1 MKTQFRILVLLWC
14 SIALVQPIAAQA
26 NSSQSSATLTHCSEG
41 SPDFFAP
48 SISTTSTSHDAMRP
62 IYNRL
67 VRHLRGSTRLVPSLA
82 EHWDISRDGLEYIFY
97 LQQGVQWHS
106 NPDFQPTRHFNAD
119 DVIFMIERQWKPDH
133 PFHRVSSANHAFF
146 RSAGLEKLIKSVD
159 KIDNYTVRIRLH
171 EANASFLFN
180 FALGFMGVQ
189 SHEYAMAMLK
199 QGRPGLLDTAPI
211 GTGPFTFVGYEVDK
225 RIRYRVFHDYWEG
238 RAQIRDLE
246 FLIVPNAADRWKKIQ
261 SGECHVMAF
270 PNTNDLKAMQAH
282 PEVSVLQMPG
292 VNVSYWAFNLRKP
305 PFNDVRVRKALSM
318 AINRAALLEQ
328 VYQGTAVKAVS
339 LIPPT
344 MWSHNESLVDDPY
357 DPQAARE
364 LLAEAGY
371 PDGFSTDLWAM
382 STARGYNPNPA
393 LTAQLIQADLAKIG
407 VKAEIKTVPW
417 AEYSRRMRNG
427 EHETGLLGWTGSHG
441 DPDYFFFNLLT
452 CQTADNGGANVS
464 KFCNQAYDDLVIQ
477 ARRIANPA
485 QRIPL
490 YEEAQRIFKQ
500 QAPWLPLSHSTQTW
514 VHRNEVRN
522 FRISPFGGLDFYGV
536 ELK

>member
-1 MKTQFRILVLLWC
+1 MKNQFRLLVLAWC
-14 SIALVQPIAAQA
+14 SIVLVQPSVVQA
-26 NSSQSSATLTHCSEG
+26 NSTQTSTTLTHCSEG

-106 NPDFQPTRHFNAD
+106 NAYFQPTRPFNAD

-133 PFHRVSSANHAFF
+133 PFHRVSSANHTFF
-146 RSAGLEKLIKSVD
+146 QSAGLEKLIKSVD
-159 KIDNYTVRIRLH
+159 KIDNYTVRIRLN
-171 EANASFLFN
+171 EAHASFLFN
-180 FALGFMGVQ
+180 FALGFTGIQ
-189 SHEYAMAMLK
+189 SHEYAMAALK
-199 QGRPGLLDTAPI
+199 QGRPNLLDTEPI
-211 GTGPFTFVGYEVDK
+211 GTGPFTFVGYEKDK
-225 RIRYRVFHDYWEG
+225 RIRYRVFNDYWEG

-270 PNTNDLKAMQAH
+270 PNTNDLKAMEAN

-292 VNVSYWAFNLRKP
+292 VNVSYWAFNMRKP
-305 PFNDVRVRKALSM
+305 PFTDVRVRKALSM
-318 AINRAALLEQ
+318 AINRTALLEQ

-364 LLAEAGY
+364 LLAQAGY

-452 CQTADNGGANVS
+452 CETADNGGANVS
-464 KFCNQAYDDLVIQ
+464 KFCNQAYDGLVTQ

-485 QRIPL
+485 LRIPL

-514 VHRNEVRN
+514 VHRQEVRN